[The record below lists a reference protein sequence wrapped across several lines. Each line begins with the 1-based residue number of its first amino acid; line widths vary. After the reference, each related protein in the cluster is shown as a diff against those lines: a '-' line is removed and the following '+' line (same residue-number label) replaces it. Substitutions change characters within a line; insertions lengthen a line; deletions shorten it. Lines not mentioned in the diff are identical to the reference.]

1 MIRGD
6 AKRVGAAHDG
16 MGVCSWPVGLGP
28 ALHRSWARQ
37 ALAGPRPSTCAPG
50 QVKRHV

>member
-37 ALAGPRPSTCAPG
+37 ALAGLPG
-50 QVKRHV
+50 LAHVHQVK